1 MNLGEHFTTYWLQ
14 DGESIRA
21 IFVAFL
27 SALGTFFVAWYAT
40 KGVKETIKNQN
51 QATPPEMLKLEK
63 ILEISA
69 KYKEV
74 TGEIDS
80 ELTKEID
87 LAKRRTVLESKIK
100 NFTSNYQV
108 QKLLERVKIESQSN
122 KELRFPEPMIFASKF
137 SWFITFIFGGM
148 ILLLILLIFV
158 QAVELFYAINYWM
171 IHKEYDI
178 SGQIFSG
185 IAVLALSIICIFM
198 IFQFMNFTLGRKSLI
213 EVEYDLILR
222 NIIQHNSEY
231 FFGEANK
238 DKIIKENVVEARN
251 RLRFEASKKFK
262 EWSNKNQ
269 YLDSWFYGMEDE
281 LIHPI
286 ATEFNSYKALPK
298 GYMICYRKRYIAK
311 FLLKGEGWVL
321 VKSSEFKDSE
331 LALKDNLNKLALK
344 DNLNKKEN
352 FFALL
357 SRLKYRFGNPA
368 SIDSEFIVF
377 NLNKLPGTS
386 MNLKLDSRGLLSRD
400 QWDKVKEKSREMEI

>member
-1 MNLGEHFTTYWLQ
+1 MNLDEHFITYWLQ

-21 IFVAFL
+21 IFIAFL
-27 SALGTFFVAWYAT
+27 STLGTFFVAWYAT

-74 TGEIDS
+74 TGAIDS

-87 LAKRRTVLESKIK
+87 LAKRRTILETKIK
-100 NFTSNYQV
+100 NFTSNYHV
-108 QKLLERVKIESQSN
+108 QKRLEKVNVESQST
-122 KELRFPEPMIFASKF
+122 KEPKFPDSKVFLDNASKILIYIF
-137 SWFITFIFGGM
+137 WTVIFFLALLVFLQVLVLYFGLNYWLDHPEFNLVEHVFKGVATLSLSGFCIILFGG
-148 ILLLILLIFV
+148 IIRLLS
-158 QAVELFYAINYWM
+158 
-171 IHKEYDI
+171 D
-178 SGQIFSG
+178 
-185 IAVLALSIICIFM
+185 
-198 IFQFMNFTLGRKSLI
+198 RKSLI

-238 DKIIKENVVEARN
+238 EKIIRETIVEARN
-251 RLRFEASKKFK
+251 RLRFEASEKFK
-262 EWSNKNQ
+262 DWSNRNP
-269 YLDSWFYGMEDE
+269 YLDSWFYGMGEE
-281 LIHPI
+281 RIHPI

-331 LALKDNLNKLALK
+331 LALK

>member
-1 MNLGEHFTTYWLQ
+1 MNLDEHFITYWLQ

-21 IFVAFL
+21 IFIAFL
-27 SALGTFFVAWYAT
+27 STLGTFFVAWYAT

-74 TGEIDS
+74 TGAIDS

-87 LAKRRTVLESKIK
+87 LAKRRTILETKIK
-100 NFTSNYQV
+100 NFTSNYHV
-108 QKLLERVKIESQSN
+108 QKRLEKVNVESQST
-122 KELRFPEPMIFASKF
+122 KEPKFPDSKVFLDNASKILIYIF
-137 SWFITFIFGGM
+137 WTVIFFLALLVFLQVLVLYFGLNYWLDHPEFNLVEHVFKGVATLSLSGFCIILFGG
-148 ILLLILLIFV
+148 IIRLLS
-158 QAVELFYAINYWM
+158 
-171 IHKEYDI
+171 D
-178 SGQIFSG
+178 
-185 IAVLALSIICIFM
+185 
-198 IFQFMNFTLGRKSLI
+198 RKSLI

-238 DKIIKENVVEARN
+238 EKIIRETIVEARN
-251 RLRFEASKKFK
+251 RLRFEASEKFK
-262 EWSNKNQ
+262 DWSNRNP
-269 YLDSWFYGMEDE
+269 YLDSWFYGMGEE
-281 LIHPI
+281 RIHPI
-286 ATEFNSYKALPK
+286 TTEFNSYKALPK